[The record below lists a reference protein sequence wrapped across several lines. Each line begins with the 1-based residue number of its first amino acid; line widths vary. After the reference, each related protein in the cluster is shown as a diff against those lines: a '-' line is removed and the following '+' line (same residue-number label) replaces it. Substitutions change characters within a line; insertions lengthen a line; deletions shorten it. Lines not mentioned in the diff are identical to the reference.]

1 MGASGVEGG
10 REGVMTEEHE
20 RGKLLVENNQGLNVI
35 SKCST

>member
-20 RGKLLVENNQGLNVI
+20 RELLVENNQGLNVI